1 MSQMPIRNLSDIEA
15 LEAQPYEL
23 IVPAQSTYEL
33 IFRAAARF
41 PARQAFRYLPDG
53 DLATPARCVT
63 YAELIMQINRSAN
76 LFRSLGVGP
85 DDAVAILAPN
95 IPETQYALWGAQV
108 AGRACPINFLLQPD
122 HIAALLKASNAKLI
136 VALGPN
142 DELNLWPTVEKV
154 RALCPLPVL
163 QIRVVDDAGHAVVPG
178 AAIFQDEIAL
188 QPPSLVHD
196 MLSNI
201 EQYTASDAG
210 HPAGRISDPASTRQS
225 GSQPGNLTNR
235 ICASFHTGGTTGAP
249 KLALHTHGNEVHTS
263 TLAPLF
269 YGFDEHTVELNGFP
283 LFHVAGAFVYG
294 LALLSI
300 GATQVLPTLSGM
312 RNAAFVKNYW
322 KFCEREKVT
331 ALACVPTLLAT
342 LVNLPVDADMASV
355 KVAYT
360 GGSPLPSELAAQFE
374 GKLNIPVRN
383 ILGMTECAGLVAIEP
398 AAAARVPGSVGL
410 RLPFT
415 QVRVVPWRDGAAC
428 LAEDCAAGET
438 GIVVIRG
445 PHVSPGYSD
454 AAQNAGMFET
464 LVNGEHWLISGDLG
478 RIDGHVEGNGDGNSE
493 ENDDKRGCI
502 HITGRVK
509 DVIIRGSHNID
520 PGLVEEAFLAHPA
533 VALCAVVGEPDA
545 YAGELPMAFVT
556 LKPGAV
562 IDSQEL
568 LRSVASAVYE
578 RLAVPKRV
586 TILDAMPMT
595 AIGKIFK
602 PALRLKAIEVKLAEM
617 LEGVAPGRSVCVL
630 GEDRTGG
637 QVAVIR
643 ISGGESDAIKADV
656 RRRLTAIAVAHE
668 VRFVFTA

>member
-1 MSQMPIRNLSDIEA
+1 MSAIASLADIEA
-15 LEAQPYEL
+15 LESQPYESA
-23 IVPAQSTYEL
+23 VPARTTYEL
-33 IFRAAARF
+33 ISLAAQRF
-41 PARQAFRYLPDG
+41 PQREAFRYLPDG
-53 DLATPARCVT
+53 DLANTPRCIT
-63 YAELIMQINRSAN
+63 YAALIENINRAAN

-95 IPETQYALWGAQV
+95 MPETQYALWGAQV
-108 AGRACPINFLLQPD
+108 AGRACPINYLLQAE
-122 HIAALLKASNAKLI
+122 HIVALLKAANAKLI

-142 DELNLWPTVEKV
+142 DELAIWPTVEKV

-163 QIRVVDDAGHAVVPG
+163 QIRVEGQRGQSGKQAQGPG
-178 AAIFQDEIAL
+178 TASELIFQDQISL
-188 QPPSLVHD
+188 QPSFLVHNQ
-196 MLSNI
+196 LSN
-201 EQYTASDAG
+201 EVQDAN
-210 HPAGRISDPASTRQS
+210 HRV
-225 GSQPGNLTNR
+225 
-235 ICASFHTGGTTGAP
+235 CACFHTGGTTGAP

-294 LALLSI
+294 LALLSV

-331 ALACVPTLLAT
+331 ALACVPTILAT
-342 LVNLPVDADMASV
+342 LLNTPVDADISSV

-374 GKLNIPVRN
+374 ARLHIPVRN

-398 AAAARVPGSVGL
+398 AASPRVPGSVGL

-415 QVRVVPWRDGAAC
+415 QVRVVPWRVGVAC
-428 LAEDCAAGET
+428 LSEDCAAGDT

-454 AAQNAGMFET
+454 AARNAGMFET
-464 LVNGEHWLISGDLG
+464 LSNGEHWLVSGDLG
-478 RIDGHVEGNGDGNSE
+478 HIDDSE
-493 ENDDKRGCI
+493 KSLGYI
-502 HITGRVK
+502 HITGRAK

-545 YAGELPMAFVT
+545 YAGELPVAFVT

-562 IDSQEL
+562 IDPQQL
-568 LRSVASAVYE
+568 LQVVAPTVYE
-578 RLAVPKRV
+578 RPAVPKRV
-586 TILDAMPMT
+586 TIIDAMPMT

-602 PALRLKAIEVKLAEM
+602 PALRLNAMEVKLAEM
-617 LEGVAPGRSVCVL
+617 LEGVVPGRSVVVH
-630 GEDRTGG
+630 GEDRLGG
-637 QVAVIR
+637 QVAVIQ
-643 ISGGESDAIKADV
+643 ISGEASDAIRAHV
-656 RRRLTAIAVAHE
+656 RQRLTLIAIEHDVQFAQPSG
-668 VRFVFTA
+668 

>member
-1 MSQMPIRNLSDIEA
+1 MSVIASLADIEA
-15 LEAQPYEL
+15 LESQPYESV
-23 IVPAQSTYEL
+23 VPARSTYEL
-33 IFRAAARF
+33 ISHAAQRF
-41 PARQAFRYLPDG
+41 PQREAFRYLPDG
-53 DLATPARCVT
+53 DLATAPRCIT
-63 YAELIMQINRSAN
+63 YAVLIDNINRAAN

-95 IPETQYALWGAQV
+95 MPETQYALWGAQV
-108 AGRACPINFLLQPD
+108 AGRACPINYLLQPE
-122 HIAALLKASNAKLI
+122 HIAALLKAANAKLI

-142 DELNLWPTVEKV
+142 DELAIWPTLEKV
-154 RALCPLPVL
+154 RGLCPLPVL
-163 QIRVVDDAGHAVVPG
+163 QIRVDGPGGQCAKQVPG
-178 AAIFQDEIAL
+178 SETDSELIFQDQIGL
-188 QPPSLVHD
+188 QPSSL
-196 MLSNI
+196 LYSELLNT
-201 EQYTASDAG
+201 EQNAS
-210 HPAGRISDPASTRQS
+210 Q
-225 GSQPGNLTNR
+225 R
-235 ICASFHTGGTTGAP
+235 ICACFHTGGTTGAP

-294 LALLSI
+294 LALLSV

-322 KFCEREKVT
+322 KFCERQKIT
-331 ALACVPTLLAT
+331 ALACVPTILAT
-342 LVNLPVDADMASV
+342 LVNAPVDADISSV

-374 GKLNIPVRN
+374 ARHNIPVRN

-398 AAAARVPGSVGL
+398 AASPRVVGSVGL

-428 LAEDCAAGET
+428 LDEDCAAGET

-454 AAQNAGMFET
+454 AGRNAGMFET
-464 LVNGEHWLISGDLG
+464 LSNGEHWLVSGDLG
-478 RIDGHVEGNGDGNSE
+478 HIDH
-493 ENDDKRGCI
+493 DDKSRGYI
-502 HITGRVK
+502 HITGRAK

-545 YAGELPMAFVT
+545 YAGELPVAFVT

-562 IDSQEL
+562 IGSHEL
-568 LRSVASAVYE
+568 LQAVAPTVYE
-578 RLAVPKRV
+578 RPAVPKRV
-586 TILDAMPMT
+586 TVLDAMPMT

-602 PALRLKAIEVKLAEM
+602 PALRLKAMEVKLAEM
-617 LEGVAPGRSVCVL
+617 LEGVGPGRAVSIH
-630 GEDRTGG
+630 GEDRPGG
-637 QVAVIR
+637 LVAVIR
-643 ISGGESDAIKADV
+643 ISGDGSDVIQADV
-656 RRRLTAIAVAHE
+656 RQRLTAIAIKHE
-668 VRFVFTA
+668 FQFAPQAV